1 VLQKAL
7 TAGAAAA
14 SEGPSAV
21 RRAARDVLVAEPA
34 ARVDYLALVDPLDL
48 ADVREHY
55 RGDALLAVAARVG
68 STRLIDNVPLVV
80 GRPDN

>member
-1 VLQKAL
+1 VLRRAL
-7 TAGAAAA
+7 LAGEQAA

-34 ARVDYLALVDPLDL
+34 ARVDYLALVDPHDL

-55 RGDALLAVAARVG
+55 RGEALLAVAARVG